1 MPRLMN
7 VRGAETRLPSV
18 SPQPEKSS
26 GRTILRMDL
35 VPLFPLEVVLFPGMA
50 LPLHIFEPR
59 YKEMISE
66 LLAAGQPFGVVRAV
80 ENGIAEVGCVAEI
93 IEVIKTYDDGRLDI
107 ITQGQ
112 SRFRV
117 LRLDQERN
125 FLRGE
130 VQYFEDEGSAP
141 APAQLADLLDLHAQV
156 IALLGADTQVP
167 SPDEP
172 DLSFQLAAVMPFD
185 LDFKQTLLGMR
196 SEKDRVQALL
206 EYYRALLPN
215 LRRAVQA
222 RKKAGGNGHV
232 T

>member
-1 MPRLMN
+1 M
-7 VRGAETRLPSV
+7 E
-18 SPQPEKSS
+18 
-26 GRTILRMDL
+26 L

-59 YKEMISE
+59 YKEMIAE
-66 LLAAGQPFGVVRAV
+66 LLQAGQPFGVVRAV
-80 ENGIAEVGCVAEI
+80 ENGVAEVGCVAEI
-93 IEVIKTYDDGRLDI
+93 VEVTKTYEDGRLDI

-117 LRLDQERN
+117 IRLDQERS

-130 VQYFEDEGSAP
+130 VQYFEDESSIA
-141 APAQLADLLDLHAQV
+141 ASQQVKDLLEVHGEA
-156 IALLGADTQVP
+156 IALLGADNEMP

-172 DLSFQLAAVMPFD
+172 DLSFQLAGAMPFD

-196 SEKDRVQALL
+196 SERERISVLL

-215 LRRAVQA
+215 LKRAVQA

>member
-1 MPRLMN
+1 VCEYGYSKLKLE
-7 VRGAETRLPSV
+7 AET
-18 SPQPEKSS
+18 SS
-26 GRTILRMDL
+26 RILQMEL

-59 YKEMISE
+59 YKEMIGE
-66 LLAAGQPFGVVRAV
+66 LIADGQPFGVVRAV
-80 ENGIAEVGCVAEI
+80 ENGVAEVGCVAEI
-93 IEVIKTYDDGRLDI
+93 VEVTKTYEDGRLDI
-107 ITQGQ
+107 VTQGQ

-117 LRLDQERN
+117 VRLDQERS

-130 VQYFEDEGSAP
+130 VQYFEDDSS
-141 APAQLADLLDLHAQV
+141 LAGTTQVTELLDLHAQV
-156 IALLGADTQVP
+156 IALLGADAEAP
-167 SPDEP
+167 SADEP
-172 DLSFQLAAVMPFD
+172 DLSFQLASAMPFD

-196 SEKDRVQALL
+196 SEGERVNALV

-215 LRRAVQA
+215 LKRAVQA

>member
-1 MPRLMN
+1 M
-7 VRGAETRLPSV
+7 E
-18 SPQPEKSS
+18 
-26 GRTILRMDL
+26 L

-59 YKEMISE
+59 YKEMIGE
-66 LLAAGQPFGVVRAV
+66 LLQAGQPFGVVRAV
-80 ENGIAEVGCVAEI
+80 ENGVAEVGCVAEI
-93 IEVIKTYDDGRLDI
+93 VEVTKTYEDGRLDI
-107 ITQGQ
+107 VTQGQ

-117 LRLDQERN
+117 VRLDQERN

-130 VQYFEDEGSAP
+130 VQYFEDESSTAGPS
-141 APAQLADLLDLHAQV
+141 QISDLLEAHAQV
-156 IALLGADTQVP
+156 IGLLGADAQTPPV
-167 SPDEP
+167 DEP
-172 DLSFQLAAVMPFD
+172 ELSFQLASVMPFD

-196 SEKDRVQALL
+196 SEQERIGSLL

-215 LRRAVQA
+215 LKRAVQA